1 LTKENDRSTVA
12 AMSTPID
19 VSFAVGGDQQVRPTG
34 PRERLLDAAEALIYA
49 GGIHATGVDAIVR
62 AARATRKSFYSYF
75 ESKDALVASA
85 LERRHERWMTWFV
98 QGTLRKGRTPRTR
111 LLGMFHL
118 LREWFESPGFHGCAF
133 LNAAGEIASPDD
145 SIRTVAR
152 AHKAALLGFIY
163 QCCEAFAA
171 EHGLAARQAA
181 ALARQWLVLV
191 DGAIGVALVSGSA
204 DAARDAHAA
213 GRRLLDHVPPS
224 QQRPP
229 PSRTKR
235 TSPSE

>member
-1 LTKENDRSTVA
+1 
-12 AMSTPID
+12 MSTLND
-19 VSFAVGGDQQVRPTG
+19 VSFAVGGDRQAQPTG

-62 AARATRKSFYSYF
+62 AAQATRKSFYSYF

-85 LERRHERWMTWFV
+85 LERRHERWMNWFV
-98 QGTLRKGRTPRTR
+98 QGTLRKGRTPRTQ
-111 LLGMFHL
+111 LLGMFDL

-145 SIRTVAR
+145 PIRAVAQ
-152 AHKAALLGFIY
+152 AHKAALSGFIY

-171 EHGLAARQAA
+171 EQGLAARQAA

-213 GRRLLDHVPPS
+213 GRRLLDPVPPS
-224 QQRPP
+224 QQRTPS
-229 PSRTKR
+229 SRTKR
-235 TSPSE
+235 TSPSK